1 MMQEQKQLKQNPLES
16 GDEDSYSTFNKKA
29 GIIFIA
35 MAAGLI
41 YMVIWAEKRSEDNLA
56 LFGDQDI
63 SGLREVKEEESLIG
77 GDWTLVDT

>member
-1 MMQEQKQLKQNPLES
+1 
-16 GDEDSYSTFNKKA
+16 
-29 GIIFIA
+29 
-35 MAAGLI
+35 
-41 YMVIWAEKRSEDNLA
+41 MVIWAEKRSEDNLA